1 MACRRSI
8 SAQSAGA
15 EHVISVAVS
24 FSTQRNAEM
33 SSFEPSRI
41 PAWLAPVCEERSV
54 SHSVSRWVWSA
65 SQRAMVGALPSRN
78 ARRSTGRASPSISR
92 KTIPGTSVWAMM
104 PCLCAI
110 RRAIR
115 NARMSST
122 SRRTANTTLT
132 TATTRA
138 ARRAQPKLSTVS
150 HPFVMSAAACSMSAS
165 AASTSTKPDTS
176 VSGSR
181 SAASRGGMTAFR
193 TATMAAMTSAPLK
206 SSTLTP
212 GRINA
217 AAINATAEV
226 SQVTRSGTSCQRGL
240 SGGRGADWPEVCSGV
255 PAIRCLF
262 LPRRAA
268 VRRSSAP
275 LLAVT
280 SPDACGSG
288 ICAGGRTLPRCGCVG
303 PVERRRSPS
312 GCSRV
317 LDVGGHDTERLGAGR
332 RLPACGAHDGSGFP
346 AALHGNCTCV

>member
-92 KTIPGTSVWAMM
+92 KTIPGTSVRAMT

-115 NARMSST
+115 NERMSSV

-150 HPFVMSAAACSMSAS
+150 HPFVMPAAACSMSAS
-165 AASTSTKPDTS
+165 ATSTSTKPNTS

-181 SAASRGGMTAFR
+181 SAASTGGMTAFR

-212 GRINA
+212 GRTSA
-217 AAINATAEV
+217 AAIRATAEV
-226 SQVTRSGTSCQRGL
+226 NQVTRSGTSRQRGR
-240 SGGRGADWPEVCSGV
+240 SCRRGADWSEVCSGV
-255 PAIRCLF
+255 PAIRCLL
-262 LPRRAA
+262 LPRRAGA
-268 VRRSSAP
+268 EFP
-275 LLAVT
+275 
-280 SPDACGSG
+280 
-288 ICAGGRTLPRCGCVG
+288 AGGRMLRRRRSVG
-303 PVERRRSPS
+303 LVERRSGPRS
-312 GCSRV
+312 
-317 LDVGGHDTERLGAGR
+317 
-332 RLPACGAHDGSGFP
+332 LPAPRLCQLLQKIVKAARKPPKNVRPREECTRLRTKYRRAARSSSSTHRGNLIQDG
-346 AALHGNCTCV
+346 